1 MAENRSRKLF
11 VNLAV
16 RDLKSSMEFFRKLG
30 FGFNAQ
36 FTDDKAA
43 GRVLSTLAVLFLL
56 MDGVMKVLRLPVV
69 VEATARLGYP
79 DSSIQLIGWIVLV
92 CTALYVIPPTA
103 ALGAVLLTGFLGGAV
118 ATNLRI
124 GNPLFSHI
132 LFPVYLGAVVW
143 AGLLLR
149 RPQLVRSIRGAG

>member
-1 MAENRSRKLF
+1 MSAGDIAMHLGSRKQLW
-11 VNLAV
+11 
-16 RDLKSSMEFFRKLG
+16 
-30 FGFNAQ
+30 
-36 FTDDKAA
+36 T
-43 GRVLSTLAVLFLL
+43 GRVLSTLAVLFLV

-92 CTALYVIPPTA
+92 CTALYVAPRTA

-118 ATNLRI
+118 ATNLRV
-124 GNPLFSHI
+124 GDPLVSHI
-132 LFPVYLGAVVW
+132 LFPVYLGAVLW

-149 RPQLVRSIRGAG
+149 RPQLVRSIRGA

>member
-1 MAENRSRKLF
+1 M
-11 VNLAV
+11 
-16 RDLKSSMEFFRKLG
+16 
-30 FGFNAQ
+30 
-36 FTDDKAA
+36 
-43 GRVLSTLAVLFLL
+43 
-56 MDGVMKVLRLPVV
+56 
-69 VEATARLGYP
+69 
-79 DSSIQLIGWIVLV
+79 IGWIVLV

>member
-1 MAENRSRKLF
+1 MDGGSKR
-11 VNLAV
+11 
-16 RDLKSSMEFFRKLG
+16 
-30 FGFNAQ
+30 Q
-36 FTDDKAA
+36 QWT
-43 GRVLSTLAVLFLL
+43 GRVLSTLAALFLL

-79 DSSIQLIGWIVLV
+79 HSSIQLIGWIVLV
-92 CTALYVIPPTA
+92 CTALYVVPRTA

-118 ATNLRI
+118 ATNLRV

-149 RPQLVRSIRGAG
+149 RPQLVRTIRGA

>member
-1 MAENRSRKLF
+1 MSAGGIAMDGGSKR
-11 VNLAV
+11 
-16 RDLKSSMEFFRKLG
+16 
-30 FGFNAQ
+30 Q
-36 FTDDKAA
+36 QWT
-43 GRVLSTLAVLFLL
+43 GRVLSTLAALFLL

-92 CTALYVIPPTA
+92 CTALYVVPRTA

-118 ATNLRI
+118 ATNLRV

-149 RPQLVRSIRGAG
+149 RPQLVRTIRGA

>member
-1 MAENRSRKLF
+1 MSAGDIAMDVGSK
-11 VNLAV
+11 
-16 RDLKSSMEFFRKLG
+16 K
-30 FGFNAQ
+30 Q
-36 FTDDKAA
+36 QWT

-79 DSSIQLIGWIVLV
+79 DSSIRLIGWIVLV
-92 CTALYVIPPTA
+92 CTVLYVVPPTA

-118 ATNLRI
+118 ATNLRV
-124 GNPLFSHI
+124 GNPVFSHI

-149 RPQLVRSIRGAG
+149 RPQLVRSMSRWNQGRHGRQGGEER

>member
-1 MAENRSRKLF
+1 MSAEGI
-11 VNLAV
+11 AV
-16 RDLKSSMEFFRKLG
+16 DVGSKR
-30 FGFNAQ
+30 Q
-36 FTDDKAA
+36 QWT

-92 CTALYVIPPTA
+92 CTALYVVPPTA
-103 ALGAVLLTGFLGGAV
+103 PLGAVLLTGFLGGAV
-118 ATNLRI
+118 ATNLRV

-149 RPQLVRSIRGAG
+149 RPQLVRSIRGA

>member
-1 MAENRSRKLF
+1 MDTGSKRQLW
-11 VNLAV
+11 
-16 RDLKSSMEFFRKLG
+16 
-30 FGFNAQ
+30 
-36 FTDDKAA
+36 T
-43 GRVLSTLAVLFLL
+43 GRVLSTLAVLFLV
-56 MDGVMKVLRLPVV
+56 MDGTMKLLRLPVV

-79 DSSIQLIGWIVLV
+79 DSSIRPIGAIVLA

-118 ATNLRI
+118 ATNLRV

-149 RPQLVRSIRGAG
+149 RPELRLTAIARSAARRFD

>member
-1 MAENRSRKLF
+1 MSAQGIAMDVGS
-11 VNLAV
+11 
-16 RDLKSSMEFFRKLG
+16 KS
-30 FGFNAQ
+30 Q
-36 FTDDKAA
+36 QWT

-92 CTALYVIPPTA
+92 CTALYVVPPTA

-149 RPQLVRSIRGAG
+149 RPQLVRSIRGA

>member
-1 MAENRSRKLF
+1 MSAGDIAMDVGSKKQLW
-11 VNLAV
+11 
-16 RDLKSSMEFFRKLG
+16 
-30 FGFNAQ
+30 
-36 FTDDKAA
+36 T

-56 MDGVMKVLRLPVV
+56 MDGVMKLLRLPVV
-69 VEATARLGYP
+69 VEATGRLGYP
-79 DSSIQLIGWIVLV
+79 DSSIRLIGGIVLA

-118 ATNLRI
+118 ATNLRV
-124 GNPLFSHI
+124 GNPVFSHI

-149 RPQLVRSIRGAG
+149 RPQLVRSIRGA

>member
-1 MAENRSRKLF
+1 MDVGTNK
-11 VNLAV
+11 
-16 RDLKSSMEFFRKLG
+16 
-30 FGFNAQ
+30 Q
-36 FTDDKAA
+36 IWT

-56 MDGVMKVLRLPVV
+56 MDGTMKLLRLPVV

-79 DSSIQLIGWIVLV
+79 DSSIQLIGAIIVI
-92 CTALYVIPPTA
+92 CTAFYLAPPTA

-118 ATNLRI
+118 ATNLRV

-132 LFPVYLGAVVW
+132 LFPVYLGAILW

-149 RPQLVRSIRGAG
+149 RPQLVRSSLGA